1 MVFIQE
7 DIKVEKTS
15 YNGSDYV
22 SIRKWYKDK
31 ATGELKPGKN
41 GINMDMDAW
50 KEFCELFD
58 EIKEDIEMT

>member
-1 MVFIQE
+1 MVFIQD
-7 DIKVEKTS
+7 DIKVEKTEFQ
-15 YNGSDYV
+15 GTTYV

-31 ATGELKPGKN
+31 ETGELKPSRN

-50 KEFCELFD
+50 EEFCEKFD

>member
-1 MVFIQE
+1 M
-7 DIKVEKTS
+7 
-15 YNGSDYV
+15 